1 MNLLCIIFDEV
12 DRYIRKYDRTKYLR
26 LFHSDEK
33 NEDIFDR
40 VRYSLMLKSNIFDN
54 YPYKYMT
61 IKNNSDEDLR
71 LEKTLNVHNVIIL
84 IKYVFNKIFYP

>member
-1 MNLLCIIFDEV
+1 MNLLCIIFDKV

-33 NEDIFDR
+33 NKEIFNR
-40 VRYSLMLKSNIFDN
+40 VRYSLMLKSNIFDD
-54 YPYKYMT
+54 YPYKYMK

-71 LEKTLNVHNVIIL
+71 LEKALNMHNVIIL
-84 IKYVFNKIFYP
+84 IKYVFNKNFYH